1 VDADSVGVVA
11 GNPVQVVRTNG
22 QICEGVFSLI
32 ETEANLESQN
42 VKAKIELSETCAPYL
57 FLNEAVGIKTLSTAS

>member
-1 VDADSVGVVA
+1 
-11 GNPVQVVRTNG
+11 VRTNG